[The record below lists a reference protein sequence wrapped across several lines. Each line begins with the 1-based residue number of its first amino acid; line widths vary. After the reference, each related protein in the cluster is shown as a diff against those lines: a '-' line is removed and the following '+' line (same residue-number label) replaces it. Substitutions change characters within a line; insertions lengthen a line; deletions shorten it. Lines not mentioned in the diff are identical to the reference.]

1 MTRYLISDHHFTHDN
16 IIGYC
21 DRPFTSVGE
30 MHDVLLSRFHETV
43 DPDDTLYH
51 LGDVAM
57 AMRDG
62 EKTGEWLGRLSDSAV
77 LVRGNHDAALDP
89 EAVDYPVVSACV
101 LEAGDY
107 RFFCT
112 HRPEDTPEWWDGWVL
127 HGHHH
132 NNHPK
137 EYPFVRTDE
146 KRVNVG
152 VELLDYRPVALP
164 SIVRLLEACEE
175 RGRRFVRDRAAA
187 DELLRNAT

>member
-1 MTRYLISDHHFTHDN
+1 MTRYLISDHHFDHDN

-89 EAVDYPVVSACV
+89 ESVDYPVVSSCV
-101 LEAGDY
+101 LEAGEY
-107 RFFCT
+107 RFYCT
-112 HRPEDTPEWWDGWVL
+112 HRPEDTPEWWNGWVL

-137 EYPFVRTDE
+137 STPSSEPTKSASMSAWSYLTTGRWPFRPSY
-146 KRVNVG
+146 G
-152 VELLDYRPVALP
+152 CWRPV
-164 SIVRLLEACEE
+164 RN
-175 RGRRFVRDRAAA
+175 AA
-187 DELLRNAT
+187 DDSFATEQLPTNC